1 MITLDGNTKVLVD
14 GPVAKLQLENG
25 SVAIRSYAGQQAG
38 LHRQRMWQRSQFR
51 GYLTAED
58 GNGGQQRRDHRSWTA
73 SIRQFALNRPSPTVP
88 LHRDPFQR
96 GSHDRSAGEGRRVL
110 GFWRT

>member
-51 GYLTAED
+51 GHLTAED

-73 SIRQFALNRPSPTVP
+73 SVRQFALNRPRP
-88 LHRDPFQR
+88 LFLCIEILSKEDL
-96 GSHDRSAGEGRRVL
+96 HDRCAG
-110 GFWRT
+110 